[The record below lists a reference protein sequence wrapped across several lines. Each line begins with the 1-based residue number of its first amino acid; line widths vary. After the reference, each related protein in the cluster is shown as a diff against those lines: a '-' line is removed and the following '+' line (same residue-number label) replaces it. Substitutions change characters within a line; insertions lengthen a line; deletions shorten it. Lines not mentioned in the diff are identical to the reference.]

1 MEFKIKD
8 KKKKDMFISIF
19 SLLKN
24 ASSLIHLTVTPTTF
38 HIQGMDKSHVCLF
51 DLSLCAEWFYYYEV
65 EGEHL
70 LCFDTVVFYSIISI
84 KSEDQTLVFH
94 LLEDKTD
101 VLGIEVCNEDREKD
115 KKGDYNKYFSL
126 PLIDYDYEQMC
137 VPITEYDAEMSLPS
151 KKMADM
157 LVQLAN
163 FGQDLVIQCTDQYVD
178 FIANGDNASMR
189 VNIPFD
195 ELNSYSIVEGEE
207 IKLSYNLMYISKMC
221 ITNKLTDD
229 VELYLSN
236 ECPMKIVYHLGEN
249 SLLTIFIAPKVT
261 D

>member
-115 KKGDYNKYFSL
+115 KK
-126 PLIDYDYEQMC
+126 
-137 VPITEYDAEMSLPS
+137 
-151 KKMADM
+151 
-157 LVQLAN
+157 
-163 FGQDLVIQCTDQYVD
+163 
-178 FIANGDNASMR
+178 R
-189 VNIPFD
+189 
-195 ELNSYSIVEGEE
+195 
-207 IKLSYNLMYISKMC
+207 
-221 ITNKLTDD
+221 
-229 VELYLSN
+229 
-236 ECPMKIVYHLGEN
+236 
-249 SLLTIFIAPKVT
+249 
-261 D
+261 